1 MGGARRGARC
11 GLRRYSLGMRH
22 HHRTTADIEQDAR
35 GLLCGSGRRR
45 GAVIL
50 CCAGAGAPHA
60 PLPRCVVVVTRVLLP
75 PPQLRG
81 SSLAGARI
89 LFSGVFPRDVAP
101 AVVREMPLYRAA
113 LGCGAR
119 IVDDYSGAGPTHVVA
134 RFGGTEKVHQVCARW
149 HTRVFGAAPWQMQ
162 HARTRTARARAQAKA
177 RRVCIVGMKWL
188 EDCWSSWA
196 RADEALYAVPGFE
209 GCAVPPVLVPE
220 LPPPPPAPPAAADAA
235 AAGAAAA
242 DDDDAPSA
250 HDADAD
256 DLGRWLAGGGGG
268 GGADDSDDA
277 SAGGAADDAEE
288 QPHKRARVD
297 GDT

>member
-119 IVDDYSGAGPTHVVA
+119 IVGDYSGAGPTHVVA

-162 HARTRTARARAQAKA
+162 HARTRTARARAGKSAARVHCGNEVAGGLLVVLGA
-177 RRVCIVGMKWL
+177 RRRSAVC
-188 EDCWSSWA
+188 CA
-196 RADEALYAVPGFE
+196 RLRGLCGAAGIGAGT
-209 GCAVPPVLVPE
+209 
-220 LPPPPPAPPAAADAA
+220 PAATA
-235 AAGAAAA
+235 
-242 DDDDAPSA
+242 SA
-250 HDADAD
+250 
-256 DLGRWLAGGGGG
+256 AGGGGCCCCRRG
-268 GGADDSDDA
+268 CC
-277 SAGGAADDAEE
+277 
-288 QPHKRARVD
+288 
-297 GDT
+297 